1 MTIVLTIIILLA
13 CLVLGFF
20 VLVQNPK
27 GGGLAGQFGSL
38 GAQVMGV
45 KQSTDVMEKGTWYT
59 MAIIAG
65 LSILAVSFYP
75 EVKRA
80 TGEPASRSQSQSGG
94 DQQAPAK
101 GGAPAQGG
109 GQAPAQQPAP
119 AK

>member
-13 CLVLGFF
+13 CVVLGFF

-27 GGGLAGQFGSL
+27 GGGLTGAFGSV

-75 EVKRA
+75 EVKRT
-80 TGEPASRSQSQSGG
+80 TGEPASRGQSESGG
-94 DQQAPAK
+94 GQQAPTK

-109 GQAPAQQPAP
+109 GQAPAQQPTP